1 MTALA
6 STTLAESDRDR
17 AAARAAADAGVDAY
31 EAGRYVE
38 AVDLFGRAE
47 QLVHAPTHLLFIAR
61 SLTKLGRFV
70 EARENYL
77 KIGRE
82 RLAANAP
89 PAFRRAQSDAETELS
104 QIQGRIGTVTIA
116 VQGDTTGAELIMDHA
131 VMSAAVIGIPFPVD
145 PGSHVFQV
153 RAGSDVSPE
162 VTVKVGEG
170 ERQSVNLRLERSA
183 SSARPSGGTETGGA
197 SSPATSGGAS
207 ANSRLSDS
215 GGSSSAAQ
223 DGGKDHK
230 IQNILG
236 ISALA
241 VGAVGIGLGTFWT
254 IRGLDEQSLADQVY
268 QRCNPSMTCGM
279 REKDYIDH
287 QDARSRKFI
296 RHHAVPSFIVGGVG
310 LTAGLLL
317 LLVHPGESSAS
328 TAPRFQ
334 VTGGPDWIG
343 VSGKF

>member
-82 RLAANAP
+82 RLAPNAP

-116 VQGDTTGAELIMDHA
+116 VQGDTSGAELIMDHA
-131 VMSAAVIGIPFPVD
+131 VLSAAVIGIPFPVD

-183 SSARPSGGTETGGA
+183 ASARAAGGTETGAAGSA
-197 SSPATSGGAS
+197 ASGGAS
-207 ANSRLSDS
+207 DNSRLSDS
-215 GGSSSAAQ
+215 SGSAPAAQ
-223 DGGKDHK
+223 DGGSSHK
-230 IQNILG
+230 VQNILG

-254 IRGLDEQSLADQVY
+254 IRAMDERSLADQVF
-268 QRCNPSMTCGM
+268 QRCNPSMSCGM

-287 QDARSRKFI
+287 QDARYRKFL
-296 RHHAVPSFIVGGVG
+296 RHHAIPSFIVGGVG
-310 LTAGLLL
+310 VAAGIVL
-317 LLVHPGESSAS
+317 LLVHPGDSSAS

-334 VTGGPDWIG
+334 VTGGADWIG
-343 VSGKF
+343 VAGKF